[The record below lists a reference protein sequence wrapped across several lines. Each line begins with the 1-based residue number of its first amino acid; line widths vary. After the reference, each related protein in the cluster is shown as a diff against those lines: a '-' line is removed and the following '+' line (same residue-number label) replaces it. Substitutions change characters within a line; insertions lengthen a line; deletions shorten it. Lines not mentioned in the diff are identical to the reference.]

1 MRSKKLPPKQNFL
14 DPAVED
20 TLAMPDIFGDMK
32 KKRRAMTLSPSQA
45 KKAERDRNRSRRI
58 YDLPESVAQTVEMS
72 AKKEGIPASQLVAL
86 LLVHGIRAY
95 QEGKIVL
102 EKTSSRSPLFEF
114 NLVLPE
120 LPEAPKRTI

>member
-1 MRSKKLPPKQNFL
+1 
-14 DPAVED
+14 
-20 TLAMPDIFGDMK
+20 MPDIFGDMK

-120 LPEAPKRTI
+120 LPEAPKGTT